1 MDSDG
6 NKAPDCNDACSDD
19 PLKVAPDVC
28 GCNKEDKD
36 TDSDGVVDCIDG
48 CPKDSKNAA
57 RLKRFPMVTK
67 PLTATTNAPMI
78 H

>member
-36 TDSDGVVDCIDG
+36 TNSDGVVDCIDG

-57 RLKRFPMVTK
+57 HLKWIPMVAK
-67 PLTATTNAPMI
+67 PLTAMMNAPMI